1 MKNIKSHFVFTKE
14 QRSGIFALLVV
25 IIALQCIYFFY
36 DFSSEYQVSEKEKQE
51 LVVFQKKIDSLAQVT
66 KRSTYEIK
74 PYNPNYITDYKGYV
88 LGMSVEEIDRLHE
101 YRKSGKYVN
110 SAKEFQQVTKVSDSL
125 LMKMREKFKF
135 PDWVI
140 NKQKQSSTS
149 YYQKDINRAEAK
161 DINKATGLEYKLAY
175 RIINFRKKLGGFLVL
190 NQLEDVYGITE
201 EEVQL
206 VKQKFVLKTIPDI
219 QKINVNLANVS
230 ELSSLAYINDYLA
243 NNIVDERV
251 LREGFKSLDELK
263 YVSNFPEEQL
273 EHIKLYLTLN

>member
-25 IIALQCIYFFY
+25 IVALQCIYFFY

-66 KRSTYEIK
+66 KRSVYEIK

-88 LGMSVEEIDRLHE
+88 LGMSVEEIDRLYE
-101 YRKSGKYVN
+101 FRKSGKYVN

-140 NKQKQSSTS
+140 NKQKQSSAS
-149 YYQKDINRAEAK
+149 YYQKDINKAEAK

-219 QKINVNLANVS
+219 QKININLASVS
-230 ELSSLAYINDYLA
+230 ELSSLAYINNYLA